1 MESVLHPPL
10 PFKFENNLVNV
21 TSGNLCKEWDKWK
34 KAFLIYYEA
43 CEIAKKP
50 QKVQINIL
58 LHIIGDKCRE
68 VYDQFSEESKT
79 VDELLK
85 KFDEFF
91 EPKKNLA
98 VERHKF
104 FTRNQQEFESIEQ
117 YVFELNVMAAKCEF
131 KDLCSDLVRDR
142 LICGIQET
150 SLRERLLRESDLT
163 LQKAIEIC
171 RLAEISRAQAGHIK
185 QDNVEHHVHE
195 IKTKQKI
202 AMERQG
208 QPSCCYR
215 QEHED
220 TEDKAVHAVSANNRG
235 RRRRGSWRGGRPGQA
250 HAAPGHD
257 NLPAARGNWQRS
269 SQTNRTGG
277 HSCSRC
283 GSTHKRFQ
291 CPAFGQLCD
300 RCHGRNHY
308 SRMCRVYEIRGES
321 TDEVNNKFNNDNEWS
336 VTVSINNK
344 NIMFELDTGAE
355 VNVLPERKL
364 PIVLV
369 EQVKNK
375 LKEMQDQG
383 IIAKVEGPTD
393 WRMLLRLQPY
403 TFNLIYKP
411 GRYLYIADALSRAV
425 QAGAGGDDNTR
436 ASDLDVRAQVCAISA
451 SNPLTDTHFLQIQ
464 KCTQDD
470 AELKELTKTI
480 KRGWPDHKKDRLLLR
495 CSSGFVNQDY

>member
-321 TDEVNNKFNNDNEWS
+321 TDEVNNKFNNDNE
-336 VTVSINNK
+336 
-344 NIMFELDTGAE
+344 
-355 VNVLPERKL
+355 
-364 PIVLV
+364 
-369 EQVKNK
+369 
-375 LKEMQDQG
+375 
-383 IIAKVEGPTD
+383 
-393 WRMLLRLQPY
+393 
-403 TFNLIYKP
+403 
-411 GRYLYIADALSRAV
+411 
-425 QAGAGGDDNTR
+425 
-436 ASDLDVRAQVCAISA
+436 
-451 SNPLTDTHFLQIQ
+451 
-464 KCTQDD
+464 
-470 AELKELTKTI
+470 
-480 KRGWPDHKKDRLLLR
+480 
-495 CSSGFVNQDY
+495 